1 MFLKTLDIFGFKSF
15 ADKTHVEFADGITAL
30 LGPNGCGKSNVVDAV
45 KWVLAEN
52 KAKNLRAGSME
63 DVIFNGTET
72 RSPLN
77 IAEVTLT
84 ISNENGLLPLDDS
97 EIAIKRR
104 LYRSGEN
111 EYFINNR
118 QVGPTEIRKL
128 FMDTGV
134 GKAAYSV
141 MEQGKIDQILSSK
154 PEDRRYLFEEAAGI
168 SRSKAEVA
176 EADRELERTRQN
188 LAQIEVALAENK
200 RSYETLKVQSEKTIR
215 YRTLKDDIFN
225 YELDIQLLRL
235 KEFTQDKARHE
246 AALTETD
253 AKRKRVQE
261 EINAILDTLTENNDK
276 IRELQ
281 ARLGELQQEL
291 VKIQTEKNGK
301 QDMAK
306 QLNAQSSVLREKI
319 GQLEVHRRAIEE
331 RIETLT
337 DEIDEQEADLHA
349 KTKQLDDVK
358 QNIASFQANIQTASS
373 QIDDNDRRAAES
385 EKEIVALQA
394 ERVELQKQ
402 LGAITEDIVTELDA
416 RLRDSGFSA
425 AASKAAKE
433 ALSTLVARLRVY
445 ADGRRNIFS
454 DFAAIKGH
462 SEEENA
468 KLATDAVGAFT
479 EIGELTAKISEAV
492 EAYAATMPAF
502 IDEFLS
508 PEGIITKKRTID
520 GAISANDEKVA
531 KIRARITELHG
542 ANADLVDKIDE
553 YKETLSRLR
562 VNEAAMQ
569 EQITA
574 SKTQADLIR
583 RSLVNE
589 KNALQQN
596 EDELYAEQKRKE
608 DLESQIIDIQGA
620 LADIERRGEDCAES
634 MGTVSQQIYDCNS
647 SVSGK
652 QDALKKKQEEQQKC
666 QGQYESLTRALDTND
681 VEIRNVKQNFID
693 THSRD
698 LMEFEERM
706 YKITTPQAS
715 LREDLSRAREELKAL
730 GSVNLMAPEEFGEQ
744 KERYEKLQASF
755 DDTNAT
761 LENLIRVSEEIKA
774 KSTEM
779 FLDTYNKIKKNFH
792 NMFRRLFGGGRGEL
806 RLVDPQNVLTTGIDI
821 FAQPP
826 GKKLENI
833 ALRSGGEK
841 TMIAVAL
848 LFATYQVHPS
858 PFCLLDE
865 IDAAL
870 DDKNVTSFVQ
880 ALRAFGRLSQYI
892 VITHNKKTVMGAKTM
907 LGVTMEESG
916 VSKIIT
922 MRLDKDIKVGSDVPE
937 ETDEFVEED
946 VAPEENVYIPPRPAK
961 RIHNADGTITD
972 PDKGLREQEAKKA
985 QAEAKARAK
994 AEKEAA
1000 AAKEKAAAG
1009 ENAGAP
1015 QADGAAAGTEAGAG
1029 DADNAGSTA
1038 DSTNTASAADGASGE
1053 GA

>member
-84 ISNENGLLPLDDS
+84 ISNENGLLPLEDS

-118 QVGPTEIRKL
+118 QVGPTEIRRL

-176 EADRELERTRQN
+176 EAERELERTRQN

-200 RSYETLKVQSEKTIR
+200 RSYETLKVQSEKTIT
-215 YRTLKDDIFN
+215 YRKLKEDIFN
-225 YELDIQLLRL
+225 FELDIQLLRL
-235 KEFTQDKARHE
+235 KDFTQTKARNEKALAE
-246 AALTETD
+246 AD
-253 AKRKRVQE
+253 AKRGAVQE

-276 IRELQ
+276 IRDLQ
-281 ARLGELQQEL
+281 TRLSELQQEL
-291 VKIQTEKNGK
+291 VKIQTEKTGK
-301 QDMAK
+301 LDMAK
-306 QLNAQSSVLREKI
+306 QLNAQGGVIREKI
-319 GQLEVHRRAIEE
+319 GQLEVHKKAIEE
-331 RIETLT
+331 RIDTLT
-337 DEIDEQEADLHA
+337 EEIDEQEADLHA
-349 KTKQLDDVK
+349 KARQLEDVK
-358 QNIASFQANIQTASS
+358 ANIASFQQNIQTASS
-373 QIDDNDRRAAES
+373 QIDENDRRAAES
-385 EKEIVALQA
+385 EKEIEALQQDRA
-394 ERVELQKQ
+394 GLQKE

-416 RLRDSGFSA
+416 KLRDSGFSA
-425 AASKAAKE
+425 AASTKARE
-433 ALSTLVARLRVY
+433 ELGALVEKLRIY

-454 DFAAIKGH
+454 DYAAIKGH
-462 SEEENA
+462 SEDEAA
-468 KLATDAVGAFT
+468 KMADDAVAAF
-479 EIGELTAKISEAV
+479 GEVSESAQAISRAV
-492 EAYAATMPAF
+492 DAYAATMPAF

-520 GAISANDEKVA
+520 AAIAENDAKVA
-531 KIRARITELHG
+531 AIRARISELNS

-553 YKETLSRLR
+553 YKETLSKLR
-562 VNEAAMQ
+562 INEAAMQ

-583 RSLVNE
+583 RTLASE
-589 KNALQQN
+589 KNALRQN
-596 EDELYAEQKRKE
+596 EDELYAEQRRAE
-608 DLESQIIDIQGA
+608 DLDDQIIEVQGA
-620 LADIERRGEDCAES
+620 LADIEKRGQACAEN
-634 MGTVSQQIYDCNS
+634 MGQVNEEIIDCNS

-652 QDALKKKQEEQQKC
+652 QDALRKKQEEQQKF
-666 QGQYESLTRALDTND
+666 QGQYERLTLELVTND
-681 VEIRNVKQNFID
+681 NDIKNIKQNFID

-706 YKITTPQAS
+706 YKITVPSAE
-715 LREDLSRAREELKAL
+715 LRESLARAREQLKAL

-755 DDTNAT
+755 DDTNAS
-761 LENLIRVSEEIKA
+761 LENLIRVSEEIKS

-826 GKKLENI
+826 GKKMENI
-833 ALRSGGEK
+833 SLLSGGEK
-841 TMIAVAL
+841 TMTAVAL
-848 LFATYQVHPS
+848 LFATYQVRPS

-880 ALRAFGRLSQYI
+880 ALRSFARLSQYI

-916 VSKIIT
+916 ISKIIT
-922 MRLDKDIKVGSDVPE
+922 MRLDQDIKVGDDLPE
-937 ETDEFVEED
+937 EDNDFVEED
-946 VAPEENVYIPPRPAK
+946 VAPEEGVYVPPRPAK

-972 PDKGLREQEAKKA
+972 PEKEMRAIEAEKA
-985 QAEAKARAK
+985 KADAKARAK

-1000 AAKEKAAAG
+1000 KLEEAARAQDKAAM
-1009 ENAGAP
+1009 EE
-1015 QADGAAAGTEAGAG
+1015 AARTETEEMSTEQGQ
-1029 DADNAGSTA
+1029 GS
-1038 DSTNTASAADGASGE
+1038 E
-1053 GA
+1053 